1 MANIAAPNDANWV
14 DLFFGSTFDPS
25 NDQQST
31 AGADLVGS
39 GDDPLVRTQK
49 VVAGGETIFFYQ
61 VRMGTLSNG
70 NASASFYLALD
81 VDGAGELPVA
91 DMFVEAGFSII
102 GGKLKKANVAFHQAD
117 FSGGNIGVSPNT
129 TAWLNSTN
137 NDNIEYELL
146 SRNGNSTSYTNSS
159 AFMGIASTG
168 SDLDSDGANEWWVT
182 FGFTLKELQDWAHNG
197 ISAGGVSVNANNI
210 SSSAVDADTSLALF
224 GFTSTSQT
232 ANGDVAGVDDRTA
245 NLDDSWLELGVV
257 INTSL
262 NGAASGAPSSPTVN
276 RLTTADTTPTVTGTA
291 LLTNDDSL
299 AVVIDGVTYTT
310 ANGLTLTA
318 LNGTTT
324 YTWSIT
330 LPGALAANTYDV
342 QATTTRSVDGTVT
355 TASDT
360 STNELVID
368 LSLPT
373 QIPTI
378 NTYTDDQSAN
388 TGDYSSGSRTND
400 TSPLLNGVLDSAMDS
415 GDVLRIYRSDD
426 GGASYSLL
434 GNASVSDT
442 SWTYQD
448 SSLIDG
454 TTYLYKAVVFDSSV
468 EGQRSSG
475 FYLTVDTSAPTQTVA
490 ISNYTDDVGTTGNFA
505 SGTSTDD
512 SSPELN
518 GTLSASLGSGET
530 LKIYRD
536 GTYIGDATVET
547 TLDGNGDITGY
558 VWSYQDSSISS
569 GAHSY
574 TARVVDGAGNQGAES
589 AAFLLTL
596 IAPGITITPNAGN
609 LDGSGK
615 LITTEAA
622 GGSNTF
628 TVALD
633 SAPTADVTVTL
644 SGLDGTEGTLSTTT
658 LTFTAANW
666 NTAQTVTVTGADD
679 TLDDG
684 DISYTLTATANTAGG
699 YNGETQTVDVINQDD
714 DSAGITIT
722 KTGTT
727 SGASLLT
734 TEAGASS
741 TFTVELDSEPTAP
754 VTVTLSGLDGTE
766 GSLNTTT
773 LTFTAANWNTAQTV
787 TVTGADDTLDD
798 GDISYTLT
806 ATANTAGGYNGE
818 TQTVD
823 VINQDDDSAPTLSI
837 DDVTVAEGAGTASF
851 TVTRSGATGDTTTVD
866 YATAGGTATSDIDF
880 TAASGTLS
888 FAPGVTTQTITVS
901 ITDDLIVEGNEGF
914 TVGLSN
920 PVDATSSA
928 ESITDTSGA
937 GTITDND
944 SAAGIT
950 IIKTGTTSGASLL
963 TTEAGASSTFTV
975 ALDSAPTADV
985 TVTLSGLDG
994 TEGTLSTTTLTF
1006 TAANWNTAQTVT
1018 VTGVNDDID
1027 DGDISYTLTATANN
1041 AGGYSGET
1049 QAVEV
1054 LNLEVP
1060 LSPPDAP
1067 VITDVLDTSQDPTPF
1082 DLLTGEISQVIQ
1094 VTASPAQK
1102 LKLYGSDGREY
1113 PGISFVE
1120 YAPGQYSIDATGYAL
1135 TRGDYYVTAYEAIGI
1150 ESAASNTFTVDSTPE
1165 LFEKASLREV
1175 NDTVTGY
1182 LFVMDQARKDLSGY
1196 QYDYLPSSWRD
1207 SDGQSVV
1214 FNVFG
1219 SESISATRVRA
1230 ALENGASIELD
1241 TQNGQY
1247 WYTPSSGSVLDV
1259 FTVSVRDP
1267 GGFGADLDLSFD
1279 AVDLNDRDGVLAN
1292 VEDLLARVS
1301 NDDDDL
1307 NNDGVSDSLQNSVTN
1322 FLWQS
1327 KALFETANTATEDT
1341 VATESVVNI
1350 SVTGIG
1356 GAINERAQLLSL
1368 EVTDFDS
1375 TAPITLAPGEEA
1387 WDPLTFELVSLES
1400 LGLEDIDTERAGLQS
1415 EFMLDLS
1422 NANINESDF
1431 LGVRKFVS
1439 RELIFEAK
1447 EKGIALVTLDGT
1459 PLTEQSQAGWYSFDQ
1474 LSGDGDGAVSIIENG
1489 IVKKVIVTLTDN
1501 QFGDSDLRV
1510 GSFKDP
1516 ITLVFKTPKKQILV
1530 SSNIS
1535 TTNDQLFSDA
1545 APEASVPMFYID
1557 PEAEGAGLDY
1567 WHNSLTGDDLYL
1579 PAGMLPPYPCYEKV
1593 ASNMFSVLPAGQ
1605 GIFDV
1610 HLYLNEN
1617 GSTLLLNQEQARVLR
1632 AADQGYEDLG
1642 AVFASSAPLSDQQIQ
1657 LIGIQSELLS

>member
-14 DLFFGSTFDPS
+14 DLFVGSTFDPS

-547 TLDGNGDITGY
+547 TLDENGDITGY

-644 SGLDGTEGTLSTTT
+644 SGLDGTEGTLS
-658 LTFTAANW
+658 
-666 NTAQTVTVTGADD
+666 
-679 TLDDG
+679 
-684 DISYTLTATANTAGG
+684 
-699 YNGETQTVDVINQDD
+699 
-714 DSAGITIT
+714 
-722 KTGTT
+722 
-727 SGASLLT
+727 
-734 TEAGASS
+734 
-741 TFTVELDSEPTAP
+741 
-754 VTVTLSGLDGTE
+754 
-766 GSLNTTT
+766 TTT